1 MTELALAHRG
11 GSRPARVGPA
21 RSGWGRVA
29 LVACL
34 SLFIVAGFFTLAFG
48 RFVLNGTASLPHHGY
63 LMWSWPNLPVRG
75 AYVAF
80 AAPKAVDQRFQN
92 FSFVKRI
99 VGLPGDLVK
108 VKGATVCVE
117 ADCRT
122 LLPELLER
130 GLMPLAAGP
139 VPEGS
144 LVVFGDAPDSLD
156 SRYGRVGFIA
166 MDSIEAM
173 GFPIPS
179 PHWKELRRWLHGE

>member
-1 MTELALAHRG
+1 MTDLALAHRG
-11 GSRPARVGPA
+11 GSRPAISGPT
-21 RSGWGRVA
+21 RSGWRRAA
-29 LVACL
+29 LVAGL
-34 SLFIVAGFFTLAFG
+34 SVFIVAGTFTLVFG

-63 LMWSWPNLPVRG
+63 LMWSWPNVPVRG

-80 AAPKAVDQRFQN
+80 PAPKAVDARFQN
-92 FSFVKRI
+92 FAFVKRI

-108 VKGATVCVE
+108 VEGATVCVE

-130 GLMPLAAGP
+130 GLVPLAAGP
-139 VPEGS
+139 VPKGS

-156 SRYGRVGFIA
+156 SRYGRVGFISIK
-166 MDSIEAM
+166 SIEAT
-173 GFPIPS
+173 GIPIPS